1 MDINEPDDGL
11 WNQNKAAML
20 RAIIRNINGIKVA
33 VFRPQGPMECFKVD
47 FCENNLSLLYLLEH
61 KAEITEE
68 FYNILEIYLQNG
80 VVPRIYMNKLML
92 DNKNREDVQLLTDG
106 FLQQ

>member
-1 MDINEPDDGL
+1 M
-11 WNQNKAAML
+11 
-20 RAIIRNINGIKVA
+20 
-33 VFRPQGPMECFKVD
+33 
-47 FCENNLSLLYLLEH
+47 LEH
-61 KAEITEE
+61 KAELTEE

-92 DNKNREDVQLLTDG
+92 ENKNREDVQLLTDG